1 MKKRNVLFS
10 SLIICRSQHFLS
22 YSSIS
27 EVNIFCP
34 FSMGSCYMTLTHSCC
49 VLASADE
56 CNMHAHRRWIAA
68 GAAYWPPKQ
77 EGNING
83 LCSFGPGLCL
93 LMHTF
98 PTDCAGQ
105 GFTLRTTI
113 ASNLF
118 HIPDQSCSKSDDVT
132 IELLSMR
139 PLVFPFLFY
148 RESDSVKWLTT
159 CHER

>member
-1 MKKRNVLFS
+1 MLHNTISFPELGKRDATCGS
-10 SLIICRSQHFLS
+10 WRGGGSERGG
-22 YSSIS
+22 SIS

-139 PLVFPFLFY
+139 PLVSPFLFLS
-148 RESDSVKWLTT
+148 RI
-159 CHER
+159 CFR